1 MLESRLPARGR
12 QSFAISLVLSLILHG
27 LAWNFLRPAGLP
39 AQTRLAGKLPPALNV
54 SLVMAALPVP
64 LLETPELPAPVAT
77 PPEPSPPP
85 AQNLPPARVPGTA
98 TTATVEPVAPAA
110 PAGLSGIVSGPW
122 YYTARYLHRRPTP
135 LKPIRPNYPPFTSDI
150 AGHVVLLLL
159 INEQGTVDTHRFL
172 QADPAVIFDETV
184 VTAFIKERYAPGL
197 ISGHPV
203 KSQLLVEVIF
213 EPGTEPRTGVLVE
226 APR

>member
-1 MLESRLPARGR
+1 MLESRLPPRR
-12 QSFAISLVLSLILHG
+12 RLSFAVSLALSLILHG
-27 LAWNFLRPAGLP
+27 LAWNLLRPAGIP
-39 AQTRLAGKLPPALNV
+39 APNRLAGKPPPTLKV
-54 SLVMAALPVP
+54 SLATVAQAASLV
-64 LLETPELPAPVAT
+64 ETPELPPPVAT
-77 PPEPSPPP
+77 PLEPSPP
-85 AQNLPPARVPGTA
+85 QNLPPARVPGTA
-98 TTATVEPVAPAA
+98 PTALVEPAAPAA

-122 YYTARYLHRRPTP
+122 YYAARYLHRRPTP

-159 INEQGTVDTHRFL
+159 INEQGTVDTHRIL
-172 QADPAVIFDETV
+172 QADPATIFDETV
-184 VTAFIKERYAPGL
+184 VAAFIKERYAPGL

-203 KSQLLVEVIF
+203 KSQLLVEVVF